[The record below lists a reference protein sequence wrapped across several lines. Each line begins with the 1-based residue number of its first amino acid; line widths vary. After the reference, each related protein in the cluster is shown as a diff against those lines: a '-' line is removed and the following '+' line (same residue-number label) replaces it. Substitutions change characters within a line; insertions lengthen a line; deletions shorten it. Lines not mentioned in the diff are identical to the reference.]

1 MEVLLQPHI
10 SHHRICISISH
21 RGRLHLVQ
29 IIINAIYLHGV
40 LINSI
45 ENSKKKKR
53 KCVPF
58 LFEMNIGFDGDLS
71 RGFQ

>member
-1 MEVLLQPHI
+1 MEVLLQPYI
-10 SHHRICISISH
+10 SHRRIYISISH
-21 RGRLHLVQ
+21 RGRSHLVQ
-29 IIINAIYLHGV
+29 IIINAIFLHGV

-45 ENSKKKKR
+45 ENSEKKR

-71 RGFQ
+71 LGFQ